1 MPKKIKPKTNSS
13 NGKVTASSKNSQS
26 DKKTGGVPLWL
37 CLLIGLLSLAFG
49 LLSPHLLDQYKTVL
63 TKSPSKT
70 KKSAAPNLIV
80 ETESNRREERRM
92 SSDYEFP
99 CHDEA
104 LAQVLHE
111 KPVPGMHV
119 LCMDQTMKSLHLT
132 FYKGAQ
138 RTRDPPPR
146 VELEGL
152 PDWTTF
158 RTTLTDYLELRPSDD
173 LHQEWSIY
181 TPEGE
186 LLMQEGD
193 QHAEMQGLVQVG
205 MVMLFQG
212 GQFIWPGVEIGFQR
226 TIDLYKVIPGAGP
239 DVLGS
244 KQRQATLE
252 TLSLEPLVFS
262 VEGFLDDN
270 ECDFFKE
277 AAAPTM
283 KYSEVTLMDM
293 DKGRPSSDFRT
304 SQSTFLENNGHAMV
318 NDIDY
323 RTAGLVRV
331 PRFHQEN
338 VQVLRYGGGEKVRG
352 GVALPTTVIGAIV
365 LQDHLSDISNSSY
378 LFYFCVI
385 LYKSTTTVRCPS
397 RLF

>member
-1 MPKKIKPKTNSS
+1 MPKKTKPKVNSS
-13 NGKVTASSKNSQS
+13 NGKVVSKKQNTS
-26 DKKTGGVPLWL
+26 DTTPTGGRPVPLSV
-37 CLLIGLLSLAFG
+37 CLLIGILSLALG
-49 LLSPHLLDQYKTVL
+49 LLSPHLVDEYYKTA
-63 TKSPSKT
+63 
-70 KKSAAPNLIV
+70 KKKAAATAPNLID
-80 ETESNRREERRM
+80 TKNKKKTERRM
-92 SSDYEFP
+92 SSDHYEFP

-104 LAQVLHE
+104 LAKVLHE
-111 KPVPGMHV
+111 NPVKGMHV
-119 LCMDQTMKSLHLT
+119 LCMDQNMKSLHLT
-132 FYKGAQ
+132 FYKEAQ
-138 RTRDPPPR
+138 RTQNPPQ
-146 VELEGL
+146 VEMEGL
-152 PDWTTF
+152 PDWTAFQKTVTEYF
-158 RTTLTDYLELRPSDD
+158 NLRPTDD
-173 LHQEWSIY
+173 LHQEWCIY

-193 QHAEMQGLVQVG
+193 EHADMQGLVQVG

-226 TIDLYKVIPGAGP
+226 TIDLYKFIPGAPP
-239 DVLGS
+239 DMLGS

-262 VEGFLDDN
+262 VEGFLDDS

-304 SQSTFLENNGHAMV
+304 SQSTFLEKNGHSIV

-338 VQVLRYGGGEKVRG
+338 VQVLRYGGGEKVRL
-352 GVALPTTVIGAIV
+352 V
-365 LQDHLSDISNSSY
+365 
-378 LFYFCVI
+378 
-385 LYKSTTTVRCPS
+385 
-397 RLF
+397 